1 MSRLKQLVE
10 IIKRW
15 LLSLRRRNI
24 SCAEFEGFILAY
36 LEGNLS
42 TRQQSIFEFHLQACP
57 HCQNYLEA
65 YRRAV
70 AISKK
75 VFEFPHAPVP
85 KEVPEELIQAILRA
99 RAG

>member
-1 MSRLKQLVE
+1 MSRLKQLIE
-10 IIKRW
+10 LIKRW
-15 LLSLRRRNI
+15 LSSFGQRNI
-24 SCAEFEGFILAY
+24 SCAEFEDFILAY

-42 TRQQSIFEFHLQACP
+42 ARQQRIFEVHLQACP

-65 YRRAV
+65 YRRTV

-75 VFEFPHAPVP
+75 VFESPHAPVP
-85 KEVPEELIQAILRA
+85 EEVPEELIQAILKS